1 MEPVRFE
8 IQPFANDPGA
18 WSASL
23 VNNAEFV
30 IGALDASQAKSV
42 GEVGAYAGD
51 LTRLLLD
58 WAGETGARVVAID
71 PSPQP
76 ELEQLE
82 AERPELDL
90 VRQTSIEAFQ
100 TMELP
105 EAMILD
111 GDHNYY
117 TVARELRLL
126 AERAGD
132 ELPLLLLHD
141 VGWPHGRR
149 DDYFD
154 PERIPQE
161 YRQPIAPEAGL
172 YPGVEGTREGGLPYH
187 WPAAR
192 EGGPRNGVLTA
203 IEDFVGERDDLR
215 LAVVPAFFGLGVL
228 WRLAAPYADELAEL
242 FDPWDRNPILERLQ
256 RTFPRLE
263 PFLRAG
269 QADLERAHVGGRKQ
283 DLARHEGLRAG
294 VEDYLAEAR
303 RRDLRLGIA
312 SSDEF
317 EWVAGHLDMRNAI
330 VVVNKTDRPDARCAE
345 VVDESLEL
353 LLERLRPHAELA
365 EHRRH
370 HALTLL
376 EQREEQV
383 LRLEGLVT
391 ALVGQRLRRLQGLLC
406 FDRELVESHRLSLTP
421 ACTRVVNRSG
431 AP

>member
-1 MEPVRFE
+1 MEPVRFK

-30 IGALDASQAKSV
+30 IGALDASQARSI

-58 WAGETGARVVAID
+58 WARETGARVVAID
-71 PSPQP
+71 PAPQP

-100 TMELP
+100 TMEIP

-117 TVARELRLL
+117 TVAQELRLL

-141 VGWPHGRR
+141 VSWPHGRR

-154 PERIPQE
+154 PERIPAE

-172 YPGVEGTREGGLPYH
+172 YPGVEGTREGGMPYH

-203 IEDFVGERDDLR
+203 IEDFLDGRDDLR
-215 LAVVPAFFGLGVL
+215 LAVVPAFFGVAVL
-228 WRLAAPYADELAEL
+228 WRLDAPYADELADL
-242 FDPWDRNPILERLQ
+242 FDPWDRNPILERLERNRVLHLASSQ
-256 RTFPRLE
+256 VQLNLATKANEKVARLD
-263 PFLRAG
+263 PLLRALL
-269 QADLERAHVGGRKQ
+269 QSRA
-283 DLARHEGLRAG
+283 
-294 VEDYLAEAR
+294 
-303 RRDLRLGIA
+303 
-312 SSDEF
+312 
-317 EWVAGHLDMRNAI
+317 VA
-330 VVVNKTDRPDARCAE
+330 
-345 VVDESLEL
+345 
-353 LLERLRPHAELA
+353 LA
-365 EHRRH
+365 EHYSR
-370 HALTLL
+370 L
-376 EQREEQV
+376 RE
-383 LRLEGLVT
+383 RGRPAFSLEGIRR
-391 ALVGQRLRRLQGLLC
+391 AL
-406 FDRELVESHRLSLTP
+406 ESD
-421 ACTRVVNRSG
+421 
-431 AP
+431 

>member
-1 MEPVRFE
+1 MQPVRFKIE
-8 IQPFANDPGA
+8 PFANDPGA

-90 VRQTSIEAFQ
+90 VRKTSIEAFR
-100 TMELP
+100 TMEIP

-117 TVARELRLL
+117 TVAQELRLL

-132 ELPLLLLHD
+132 DLPLLLLHD

-154 PERIPQE
+154 PEQIPEE
-161 YRQPIAPEAGL
+161 YRQPIAPEAGV
-172 YPGVEGTREGGLPYH
+172 YPGVDGTREGGLPYH
-187 WPAAR
+187 FPAAR

-203 IEDFVGERDDLR
+203 IEDFLEGHDDLR
-215 LAVVPAFFGLGVL
+215 LAVVPAFFGLGVV
-228 WRLAAPYADELAEL
+228 WRLDAPYADALAEL
-242 FDPWDRNPILERLQ
+242 LDPWDRNPILERLERNRVLHLASSQ
-256 RTFPRLE
+256 VQLNLATKADEKVARLE
-263 PFLRAG
+263 PLLRKL
-269 QADLERAHVGGRKQ
+269 LESRAF
-283 DLARHEGLRAG
+283 A
-294 VEDYLAEAR
+294 LAEQY
-303 RRDLRLGIA
+303 
-312 SSDEF
+312 
-317 EWVAGHLDMRNAI
+317 
-330 VVVNKTDRPDARCAE
+330 T
-345 VVDESLEL
+345 
-353 LLERLRPHAELA
+353 RLRERGEPAFS
-365 EHRRH
+365 
-370 HALTLL
+370 
-376 EQREEQV
+376 REEI
-383 LRLEGLVT
+383 RRALES
-391 ALVGQRLRRLQGLLC
+391 
-406 FDRELVESHRLSLTP
+406 D
-421 ACTRVVNRSG
+421 
-431 AP
+431 

>member
-1 MEPVRFE
+1 MPRSGHGPSYNAAPMEPVRFK
-8 IQPFANDPGA
+8 IDPFANDPGA

-30 IGALDASQAKSV
+30 IGVLDASQVRSI

-58 WAGETGARVVAID
+58 WAGETGARVIAID

-82 AERPELDL
+82 GERPELDL
-90 VRQTSIEAFQ
+90 VRRTSIDAFQ
-100 TMELP
+100 TMEIP

-117 TVARELRLL
+117 TVSEELRLL

-154 PERIPQE
+154 PEQIPE
-161 YRQPIAPEAGL
+161 EHRHPLAPEQGL

-203 IEDFVGERDDLR
+203 IEDFVGGRDDLR
-215 LAVVPAFFGLGVL
+215 LAVVPTFFGLGVL
-228 WRLAAPYADELAEL
+228 WRLDAAYADALAEL
-242 FDPWDRNPILERLQ
+242 LDPWDRNPILERLERNRVLHLASSQ
-256 RTFPRLE
+256 VQLNLAVKAEKKAARLE
-263 PFLRAG
+263 PILHKLLESRAF
-269 QADLERAHVGGRKQ
+269 A
-283 DLARHEGLRAG
+283 
-294 VEDYLAEAR
+294 LAEQY
-303 RRDLRLGIA
+303 
-312 SSDEF
+312 
-317 EWVAGHLDMRNAI
+317 
-330 VVVNKTDRPDARCAE
+330 T
-345 VVDESLEL
+345 
-353 LLERLRPHAELA
+353 RLRERGEPAFS
-365 EHRRH
+365 
-370 HALTLL
+370 
-376 EQREEQV
+376 REEI
-383 LRLEGLVT
+383 RR
-391 ALVGQRLRRLQGLLC
+391 ALAS
-406 FDRELVESHRLSLTP
+406 D
-421 ACTRVVNRSG
+421 
-431 AP
+431 